1 MFGALRGAGEWL
13 RDTGRNLIQGLINGI
28 GDMFGWVRDK
38 ICSLGSNVLSW
49 AKGVLGIGSPS
60 RIFKQYGQWLDEG
73 LAIGI
78 DDAAS
83 RVGKAMDEM
92 TGMVIGKG
100 LDFGV
105 EARLNGMGMPGVNT
119 GGWRPYEP
127 PQGDDGKAAGSTTI
141 YLSLIHI

>member
-1 MFGALRGAGEWL
+1 M
-13 RDTGRNLIQGLINGI
+13 
-28 GDMFGWVRDK
+28 
-38 ICSLGSNVLSW
+38 
-49 AKGVLGIGSPS
+49 LGIGSPS

-83 RVGKAMDEM
+83 RVGKAMDNM

-105 EARLNGMGMPGVNT
+105 EARINADNMPGLDASAT
-119 GGWRPYEP
+119 RPYAP
-127 PQGDDGKAAGSTTI
+127 PHDATGKSGGSTTTVYQTI
-141 YLSLIHI
+141 NNPVAEPWPVKSSYDSDHRFQDA

>member
-1 MFGALRGAGEWL
+1 
-13 RDTGRNLIQGLINGI
+13 
-28 GDMFGWVRDK
+28 MFGWVRDK

-141 YLSLIHI
+141 YQTINNPVAQPWPLKSADDSDHRFQDA